1 MKKYGNDLV
10 NMIEAIKLLPMR
22 GCIDIQG
29 QGARDFCAA
38 FLQKKKK
45 KKKVKYGF
53 DFNRIVS

>member
-29 QGARDFCAA
+29 QGARDFVLH
-38 FLQKKKK
+38 FFKKKK
-45 KKKVKYGF
+45 KKESEVW
-53 DFNRIVS
+53 I